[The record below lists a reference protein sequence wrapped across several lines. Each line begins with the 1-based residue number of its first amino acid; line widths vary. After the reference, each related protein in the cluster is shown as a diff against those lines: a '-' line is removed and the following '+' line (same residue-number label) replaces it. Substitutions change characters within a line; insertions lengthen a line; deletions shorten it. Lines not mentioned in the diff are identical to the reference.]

1 MLSQTRRW
9 VSLTVLSLVALTAS
23 SAQAADDLESQFLRQ
38 APTILSALREKGYA
52 NVGVLK
58 FRIKKGNEPA
68 TDRAGTLNL
77 RLTEKLEL
85 ALILANKVSEPIGI
99 VRNANQTAATIAGAS
114 HLTAEGRK
122 KLFEKSYPLAWG
134 DQKVVPDA
142 FITGVALIS
151 TDLKTM
157 TVGLM
162 TFNRTDEE
170 LVQLAKFDI
179 KPDLEDLLES
189 GESFTVRGVFD
200 QANLKLTDDER
211 KDKATQEAVSTSL
224 KVKEETAEAAKP
236 TTAKEHPLAPGANSP
251 IDFEILYDGKPQKIE
266 FRQGGGFVAEP
277 AEGQV
282 VTFVVRRKGAARP
295 RLGVVVKV
303 NGENT
308 LFQQKV
314 ADAQCSMWVFE
325 PRLSEFGITGFQV
338 DGEKLQ
344 LFKVL
349 SQAESQAKEIDY
361 GEFVGTISVCVFQ
374 ERTVAP
380 KPSPQL
386 LTDEGED
393 FEILTRGV
401 FPKDKP
407 LNLGALKQQLAQ
419 SATRGLIAE
428 GATVARQVEKV
439 KFERDPIPIMAATI
453 KYYSPQD
460 LPQ

>member
-1 MLSQTRRW
+1 M
-9 VSLTVLSLVALTAS
+9 
-23 SAQAADDLESQFLRQ
+23 
-38 APTILSALREKGYA
+38 
-52 NVGVLK
+52 
-58 FRIKKGNEPA
+58 
-68 TDRAGTLNL
+68 
-77 RLTEKLEL
+77 
-85 ALILANKVSEPIGI
+85 
-99 VRNANQTAATIAGAS
+99 
-114 HLTAEGRK
+114 
-122 KLFEKSYPLAWG
+122 
-134 DQKVVPDA
+134 
-142 FITGVALIS
+142 
-151 TDLKTM
+151 
-157 TVGLM
+157 
-162 TFNRTDEE
+162 
-170 LVQLAKFDI
+170 
-179 KPDLEDLLES
+179 
-189 GESFTVRGVFD
+189 
-200 QANLKLTDDER
+200 
-211 KDKATQEAVSTSL
+211 
-224 KVKEETAEAAKP
+224 
-236 TTAKEHPLAPGANSP
+236 
-251 IDFEILYDGKPQKIE
+251 
-266 FRQGGGFVAEP
+266 
-277 AEGQV
+277 
-282 VTFVVRRKGAARP
+282 
-295 RLGVVVKV
+295 VVKV

>member
-1 MLSQTRRW
+1 
-9 VSLTVLSLVALTAS
+9 VSKG
-23 SAQAADDLESQFLRQ
+23 ADDLETQFLKQ
-38 APTILSALREKGYA
+38 APAILSKLREQGYE

-99 VRNANQTAATIAGAS
+99 IRNASQTAATIEGAN
-114 HLTAEGRK
+114 HLSTEGRK
-122 KLFEKSYPLAWG
+122 KLFEKAYPLAWG
-134 DQKVVPDA
+134 EEQVVPDA
-142 FITGVALIS
+142 FIAGVALIS
-151 TDLKTM
+151 GDLRTM
-157 TVGLM
+157 TIGLM
-162 TFNRTDEE
+162 TFDQTGEE
-170 LVQLAKFDI
+170 FVQLAKFDI

-200 QANLKLTDDER
+200 QANLQLTDDER
-211 KDKATQEAVSTSL
+211 KDKATEEAVSTSL
-224 KVKEETAEAAKP
+224 KVKEETAQSIKPAAAKV
-236 TTAKEHPLAPGANSP
+236 HPLAPGANSP
-251 IDFEILYDGKPQKIE
+251 IKFEIFYDGKPQSIE
-266 FRQGGGFVAEP
+266 FRQGAAFVAEP
-277 AEGQV
+277 AEGQK
-282 VTFVVRRKGAARP
+282 VTFVVRRKDASRP

-308 LFQQKV
+308 LFRQKE

-338 DGEKLQ
+338 DGQQLQ

-361 GEFVGTISVCVFQ
+361 GEFVGTISVSVFQ

-401 FPKDKP
+401 FPKEQP
-407 LNLGALKQQLAQ
+407 QNLGALKQQLAR
-419 SATRGLIAE
+419 SATRGLITE
-428 GATVARQVEKV
+428 GATIARQVEKV
-439 KFERDPIPIMAATI
+439 KFNRDPIPIMTATI
-453 KYYSPQD
+453 KYYNPQD